1 MRIDK
6 IKIMVVLAKKGLN
19 QTELAEKIGM
29 SRGNLS
35 TIVNGKRCKV
45 ETVIKI
51 ATALG
56 VEYSELLEEKEA

>member
-35 TIVNGKRCKV
+35 TIVNGKRCKA
-45 ETVIKI
+45 ETVLRIAEALDIKNI
-51 ATALG
+51 ND
-56 VEYSELLEEKEA
+56 LLE